1 MKNLNSIRNTF
12 VRQSAQSDC
21 GLACLAMVLIYSG
34 RKNDAASLLMESRV
48 PENGLSLLEMRR
60 LAERFGLTA
69 RCVSMD
75 VATLRRTSCPS
86 ILHIIDETG
95 DPHFMVCY
103 GGLKKGRSW
112 QYFVADPARKMHFIS
127 EDDLTAAWKSNAA
140 LYFEDILFK
149 GLPCRERAWMP
160 LLTIRSFPKGLW
172 FSIPFLNVCIT
183 LLGIALSWVLQRGI
197 EDSLTGKKQSLVIA
211 VLLLLLIIT
220 IFKSMIAYIKQ
231 RVLIKLNNAVNEQ
244 YLTSYIRK
252 IVYKQDLPQA
262 GVNNRT
268 LKIHLTD
275 IQKIQNAVSG
285 FASVMLS
292 EGVLILLVLSGVIYT
307 EPVAGLIN
315 AGYLIAMLI
324 VAAKNS
330 PEIAYQ
336 TACLNEMSGRAE
348 NQLSDELKGLFGKMN
363 PESRLMHHHRNH
375 HQYLSSARQVATRI
389 SRYNL
394 FYECTGALNV
404 LIVFSVC
411 IFKMEKMEMS
421 YGILMI
427 LVISS
432 YFIAVLIQKICNA
445 IVVITEGA
453 DASRQFS
460 LNCTQKQ
467 H

>member
-21 GLACLAMVLIYSG
+21 GLACLAMVLIYTG
-34 RKNDAASLLMESRV
+34 RKNDAASVLMESFV

-60 LAERFGLTA
+60 LAERYGLNA
-69 RCVSMD
+69 RCVTMD
-75 VATLRRTSCPS
+75 MATLRRTTSPS
-86 ILHIIDETG
+86 ILHIINETG

-103 GGLKKGRSW
+103 GGIKKGRSW

-127 EDDLTAAWKSNAA
+127 EDDLIAAWKSSAA
-140 LYFEDILFK
+140 LYFGNILFK
-149 GLPCRERAWMP
+149 RLPCRERAWMP
-160 LLTIRSFPKGLW
+160 LLTIRAFPRGLW
-172 FSIPFLNVCIT
+172 FSIPFLNLCIT

-197 EDSLTGKKQSLVIA
+197 EDSLAGKKQSLVIA

-220 IFKSMIAYIKQ
+220 IFKSMIAYIRQK
-231 RVLIKLNNAVNEQ
+231 VLIKLNNAINEQ
-244 YLTSYIRK
+244 YLTWYIRK
-252 IVYKQDLPQA
+252 IFSKQDLPQA
-262 GVNNRT
+262 GVNNQT

-292 EGVLILLVLSGVIYT
+292 EGALILLVLSGVSYA

-315 AGYLIAMLI
+315 AAYLTAMLI

-336 TACLNEMSGRAE
+336 TACLNEMSGHAE
-348 NQLSDELKGLFGKMN
+348 KQLSEELKGLSGETN
-363 PESRLMHHHRNH
+363 PASRLMHHQRNH
-375 HQYLSSARQVATRI
+375 HQYLSFAREVATRI

-404 LIVFSVC
+404 LLVFSFC
-411 IFKMEKMEMS
+411 IFKMNKMEMS

-460 LNCTQKQ
+460 LNCAQEQ
-467 H
+467 